1 MTHDTTS
8 RILRE
13 PEACR
18 YIGMSIPW
26 MRQARGRGDG
36 PAYLRI
42 GRAIRF
48 RIADLDAWLEAHRI
62 DPSARS
68 GR

>member
-1 MTHDTTS
+1 MSHDTTS
-8 RILRE
+8 DVLRE
-13 PEACR
+13 PDACR

-26 MRQARGRGDG
+26 MRQARMRGCG

-42 GRAIRF
+42 GRAIRY
-48 RIADLDAWLEAHRI
+48 RISDLDAWLETRRI